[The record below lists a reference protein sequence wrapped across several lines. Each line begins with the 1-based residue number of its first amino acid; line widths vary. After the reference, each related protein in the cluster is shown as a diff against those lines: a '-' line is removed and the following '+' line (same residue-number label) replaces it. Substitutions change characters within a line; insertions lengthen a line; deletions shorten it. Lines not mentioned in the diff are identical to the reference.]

1 MSRQNQ
7 TDRFINSLGVF
18 QVGRNLGGGALIPKP
33 GPMSD
38 QIDGIVDDLRNV
50 PTVPG
55 QPNTASLEQKGS
67 GILNAG
73 DRILA
78 PGEDDSGDAKDGGK
92 SLTNKSEAKQR
103 SARRSRLGTL
113 FGRMDDSDD
122 ERFDFGEP
130 DENYGKGPSGVNY
143 MKPLDTDEA
152 KQRQQDMEFLSAE
165 RRYPMDIQR
174 VRDKVMADAKA
185 QAKKYGQAGPPEEA
199 SDADDQRSAG
209 ELAEDQTAPASR
221 EQQPE
226 LGEDGEVLYGAND
239 LDQHGFAKT
248 SVPSIWDPKTGTYI
262 SFEDW
267 SRANTNPIEVT
278 PGYRQDSPLRRGGRS
293 GS

>member
-7 TDRFINSLGVF
+7 MEKITNSLGVV
-18 QVGRNLGGGALIPKP
+18 QVGRNLGGGSLIPKLE
-33 GPMSD
+33 PMAD
-38 QIDGIVDDLRNV
+38 EKDEVMDDLRDV
-50 PTVPG
+50 PTVADKPYTLAL
-55 QPNTASLEQKGS
+55 QMD
-67 GILNAG
+67 G
-73 DRILA
+73 DSD
-78 PGEDDSGDAKDGGK
+78 PYGNEVGEDDSGDAMDGGG
-92 SLTNKSEAKQR
+92 SLPNKSEAKQR

-113 FGRMDDSDD
+113 FGRMDDPDD

-152 KQRQQDMEFLSAE
+152 KQRQQDMNFLSAE
-165 RRYPMDIQR
+165 RVFPMDIQR

-185 QAKKYGQAGPPEEA
+185 QAEKYGQAGPPEA
-199 SDADDQRSAG
+199 APDAGDANDGGG
-209 ELAEDQTAPASR
+209 ELPEDQTAPASR

-226 LGEDGEVLYGAND
+226 LGDDGEVLYGAND
-239 LDQHGFAKT
+239 LDQQGFAKT